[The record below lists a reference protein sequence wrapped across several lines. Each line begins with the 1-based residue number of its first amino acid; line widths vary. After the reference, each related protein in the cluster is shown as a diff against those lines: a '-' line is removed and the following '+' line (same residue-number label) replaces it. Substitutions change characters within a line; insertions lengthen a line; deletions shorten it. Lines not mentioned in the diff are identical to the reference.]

1 MLTLSF
7 RISCLVNYARG
18 SDILNVFLSGVVNAL
33 AIAGFSWLFLVH
45 FNLGVKGYL
54 LALGCAHI
62 ISIFTLFIGAHI
74 PRRILAR
81 ERDRDLL
88 MSMLHFSVPLIL
100 NNIAWW
106 VTSISGRYIVLF
118 SYGAAMAGLYTAAN
132 KLPAVISVVSQVFQQ
147 ARQLNSAQE
156 NQNEDYNK
164 FFENVWKLYLVF
176 IFLFGSI
183 VVATTPML
191 AQITLKNE
199 FYNARFYIPMMML
212 AVIISSLSAFFG
224 SLIIVYKKTKIAM
237 RGMLL
242 GAIVNLL
249 VAIFLVRPLGVWG
262 VLIASILCY
271 LIILMHRMLYIKKRF
286 PMNIHLEI
294 MIPLF

>member
-1 MLTLSF
+1 
-7 RISCLVNYARG
+7 
-18 SDILNVFLSGVVNAL
+18 
-33 AIAGFSWLFLVH
+33 
-45 FNLGVKGYL
+45 
-54 LALGCAHI
+54 
-62 ISIFTLFIGAHI
+62 
-74 PRRILAR
+74 
-81 ERDRDLL
+81 
-88 MSMLHFSVPLIL
+88 MS
-100 NNIAWW
+100 
-106 VTSISGRYIVLF
+106 F

-147 ARQLNSAQE
+147 AWQLNSAQE
-156 NQNEDYNK
+156 YQNEDYNK

-294 MIPLF
+294 MIPLFLMLVVEVILMSFDCMTCQWIGGILCIVMFVYSIILFEPFGNH